1 VFILVAMGVVLF
13 PMGLLGLF
21 EGIENGQGKLAIP
34 TNGGHHEAET
44 TNVSA
49 SEDSV
54 KSVTSSVAIT
64 SNPTSSPRND
74 LPERELTLYVDP
86 IIGTEGPGHCTLHSI
101 C

>member
-1 VFILVAMGVVLF
+1 MFILVAMGVVMF
-13 PMGLLGLF
+13 PMGLLGVF

-34 TNGGHHEAET
+34 TTGGHHEAET

-54 KSVTSSVAIT
+54 TSTVAPA
-64 SNPTSSPRND
+64 NPTSSPRND

-86 IIGTEGPGHCTLHSI
+86 IIGTEGLGHCTLHSI
-101 C
+101 Y